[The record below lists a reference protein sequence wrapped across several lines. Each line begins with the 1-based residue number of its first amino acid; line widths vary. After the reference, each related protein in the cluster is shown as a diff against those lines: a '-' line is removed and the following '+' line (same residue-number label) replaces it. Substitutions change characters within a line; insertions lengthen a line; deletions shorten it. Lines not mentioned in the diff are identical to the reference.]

1 MLRFA
6 CRMRD
11 YTMSALRFLTFC
23 LLACAASSSFAQIR
37 LFGPNAIIDAPAST
51 VEFPLNFGGMIAQ
64 DGRTAFIGVAGS
76 GSEVP
81 GMVHVY
87 QRGGPPNWTHRQ
99 VLELPAPYTVSGRVA
114 VHRDLAAITGF
125 TDGGVTFAAFVYQRS
140 GQTWQLTHTLNA
152 PPEHAQGYGRSLD
165 IENDTIAI
173 TSSSGGGAV
182 FLYKRTTDGD
192 VVLAE
197 EIDTPASEEVASL
210 DGRTLLVKAP
220 TFDFPPA
227 PHRVIVYRLTA
238 QGAVQRQVLVPS
250 DPTRADG
257 FGDAIEVGGNVAII
271 GAPQADRLDRFS
283 AGTAFIFERHGGTW
297 HEAALLG
304 NPEDGLFFGAVV
316 AAGGGRVL
324 VTGPYVGDHGG
335 NNADSRAYV
344 YEKRQ
349 GVWSLQGALA
359 APRCTNNFGL
369 DLALTRGIVLTA
381 DLTAPDPDP
390 FMDGEAY
397 VFRLNKPI
405 PIPSRTCNPP

>member
-1 MLRFA
+1 
-6 CRMRD
+6 
-11 YTMSALRFLTFC
+11 MSALRFLTFC
-23 LLACAASSSFAQIR
+23 LLACATSSSFAQIR

-51 VEFPLNFGGMIAQ
+51 VEFPLNFGGMVAQ
-64 DGRTAFIGVAGS
+64 DGRTAFIGVLGAGS
-76 GSEVP
+76 DVR

-87 QRGGPPNWTHRQ
+87 ERVGPLNWIHRQ

-114 VHRDLAAITGF
+114 VHRDLAVITGF
-125 TDGGVTFAAFVYQRS
+125 TDGGLTFAAFVYQRS
-140 GQTWQLTHTLNA
+140 EQTWQLTHTLNA

-182 FLYKRTTDGD
+182 FLYERTTDGD

-197 EIDTPASEEVASL
+197 EIDTPAGEEVASL

-227 PHRVIVYRLTA
+227 PHRVVVYRLTA
-238 QGAVQRQVLVPS
+238 AGAVQRQVLVPS

-257 FGDAIEVGGNVAII
+257 FGDAIEVSGNVAVI
-271 GAPQADRLDRFS
+271 GAPQADPLDRFS
-283 AGTAFIFERHGGTW
+283 AGTAFIFERQGGAW
-297 HEAALLG
+297 HEVALLS
-304 NPEDGLFFGAVV
+304 NPEDGLFFGGVV
-316 AAGGGRVL
+316 AAGGRHVL

-349 GVWSLQGALA
+349 GIWSLQGALA
-359 APRCTNNFGL
+359 ATRCTNNFGL
-369 DLALTRGIVLTA
+369 DLALTRGILLTA
-381 DLTAPDPDP
+381 DLSAPNPDP

-405 PIPSRTCNPP
+405 AIASRTCNPP